1 MRRAS
6 ITAACIDTNTGL
18 ALPSFCQHIR
28 TGTLGVLP
36 INKKKKL
43 IHKNHANIR
52 KVHTPQKPARE
63 CRGIF
68 RVLPG
73 ALPAASF
80 ISRLSLRCS
89 SPGGDQIQIDVGSG
103 GQAGGLASCGA
114 LRIRGFKHLE
124 QSWTHA
130 LGTSYCWEIAWDIV
144 GSINTNR

>member
-1 MRRAS
+1 MHRHQYGPCLAFLLP
-6 ITAACIDTNTGL
+6 TYTNRHAWRL
-18 ALPSFCQHIR
+18 AHQQ
-28 TGTLGVLP
+28 
-36 INKKKKL
+36 KKKKL